1 MRQAPGNALASS
13 AVRARTLGYCYPYP
27 YTARDPL
34 PLTDRTLGYCGPVRV
49 GLDPAAQV
57 GVGEHIEAREW
68 HALCFQDLVRGTGWG
83 RGRGRGGPSVLSSG
97 LGSGF
102 GLGSVLLEGRA
113 RVPMTTNPNPNPN
126 PNLSSA

>member
-1 MRQAPGNALASS
+1 M
-13 AVRARTLGYCYPYP
+13 RARTLGYCYPYP

-68 HALCFQDLVRGTGWG
+68 HALCFQDLVRGTGRGRGSG
-83 RGRGRGGPSVLSSG
+83 RGRALRLEFW
-97 LGSGF
+97 SGF
-102 GLGSVLLEGRA
+102 GL
-113 RVPMTTNPNPNPN
+113 RVRV
-126 PNLSSA
+126 SSA